1 MTEAFMPGI
10 KNINGHTYVKIQDLA
25 DQWHTTTSH
34 ILNTGKPNQVPEKY
48 RRTIDG
54 HTWCDVEGL
63 RYRLSA
69 MKRGGRIPVQLNQ
82 LLDRFPIEK
91 NHVDDGVGPQRETI
105 HMEDGATCV
114 LTRSYL
120 RRIDYPS
127 QEEIKGALDN
137 KQVIWRWK
145 NRVQV
150 LAQTLSSFL
159 DTRTSSLLAVN
170 KKQGVPGKYIH
181 RQWKR
186 TWVDLEGLKQRVNH
200 TEHESA
206 LLKHLK
212 QVIENLDAYEDAY
225 TRPLIVE
232 ESQQSASA
240 SASKPS
246 ASAKS
251 CDLAVEANKRAV
263 HNTER
268 LNKLTRDEAALENL
282 IFKYRDA
289 CSIDLGTQS
298 KRLDM
303 LADRLHRIEAG
314 DKQAVQAM
322 AEGKTPLDALSQR
335 VSGLVTH
342 VDRLDGKTD
351 GLESR
356 VSVLEDTSKWL
367 SWSLATL
374 VSLRSVGLMLR
385 LLKRK

>member
-10 KNINGHTYVKIQDLA
+10 KNINGHTYVKVQDLA
-25 DQWHTTTSH
+25 DAWHTSTSH
-34 ILNTGKPNQVPEKY
+34 ILRTGKPNQVPEKY

-63 RYRLSA
+63 RYRLST
-69 MKRGGRIPVQLNQ
+69 MKRGGRIPVQLHQ

-105 HMEDGATCV
+105 HMKNGATRV
-114 LTRSYL
+114 ITRSYP
-120 RRIDYPS
+120 RHIDYPS
-127 QEEIKGALDN
+127 QEEIRGALDN

-145 NRVQV
+145 NRAQV

-181 RQWKR
+181 REWKR

-200 TEHESA
+200 TEHGSA
-206 LLKHLK
+206 LLKGLK
-212 QVIENLDAYEDAY
+212 QVIQVIDELTTPSASAKQPE
-225 TRPLIVE
+225 
-232 ESQQSASA
+232 SASA
-240 SASKPS
+240 SAPKPEQKP
-246 ASAKS
+246 AKPEP
-251 CDLAVEANKRAV
+251 CDLAVEANKRAI
-263 HNTER
+263 HNTEQ

-289 CSIDLGTQS
+289 GSVDLGTQS

-303 LADRLHRIEAG
+303 LADRLHRIEKGDQQATELMAG
-314 DKQAVQAM
+314 
-322 AEGKTPLDALSQR
+322 GKTPLDKLAAR
-335 VSGLVTH
+335 VGRIATQADS
-342 VDRLDGKTD
+342 LDSRTD
-351 GLESR
+351 GMESR

-367 SWSLATL
+367 SWSLATVL
-374 VSLRSVGLMLR
+374 GVR
-385 LLKRK
+385 LLGLTLHWLRRK